1 MESTDI
7 TIPSGNS
14 KEDINARKQIIF
26 EFYKS
31 WKIANPEQR
40 RFNISLGDYIN
51 IRSVSVVETAAHA
64 SKRYLSTLAVLQ
76 LDSILQLAHRIDI
89 VNTKPET
96 KNQRPF
102 EKIILMEYQCPAI
115 GTIRLTVGIK
125 RSDKSK
131 VQYCI
136 TALEV

>member
-1 MESTDI
+1 MNIPEIIIPAGI
-7 TIPSGNS
+7 T
-14 KEDINARKQIIF
+14 KEDIKTRKEIIYN
-26 EFYKS
+26 FYQS

-40 RFNISLGDYIN
+40 KFNVSLGDYIN
-51 IRSVSVVETAAHA
+51 IRSVSVIETAAHA

-76 LDSILQLAHRIDI
+76 LDSILQLAQRIDV
-89 VNTKPET
+89 VNTKPNT

-102 EKIILMEYQCPAI
+102 EKMILMEYQCPAI

-125 RSDKSK
+125 RSDRTK